1 MNAKKTKSLIL
12 GSTYKLEGLQNPDMF
27 KLDGIELKFTDV
39 YNYLGIQLDKN
50 MTLTPLIMITKVRAV
65 VTNTIYS
72 LVKIRN
78 CITTQCAL
86 AIYKQTIL
94 PLLDYS
100 VFVLIS
106 ANISDRRDLQT
117 LQNHALRICY
127 NVRLRDH
134 VSVKNMH
141 VRA

>member
-1 MNAKKTKSLIL
+1 MQ
-12 GSTYKLEGLQNPDMF
+12 GLQNPDIF

-50 MTLTPLIMITKVRAV
+50 MTLTPLITKVRAV
-65 VTNTIYS
+65 VTNKIYS

-100 VFVLIS
+100 GFVLIS
-106 ANISDRRDLQT
+106 ANILDRRDLQT

-127 NVRLRDH
+127 NVRLHDH
-134 VSVKNMH
+134 VSLKKCM
-141 VRA
+141 